1 MPAFKNPGYN
11 GLQSLSNYATYP
23 QQRKLRSHRTDGA
36 RILGT
41 FRIIKLSRPVFH
53 LSGKIMR
60 NVNIIRR
67 NSTVGGRSPETLS
80 AGIKRTAGS
89 HPKARVS
96 GDLPAALAHTCNSQ
110 DFLDPKLS
118 AKCSALSAAYLRW
131 AGSLRSALFPA
142 KVCRRQGLDI
152 RDRSESANLRIT
164 RLTVSVNLSVSDY
177 TSTDVWRHDK
187 RAFSLP

>member
-89 HPKARVS
+89 HPSEGMPSTRPNTWQTVS
-96 GDLPAALAHTCNSQ
+96 GRGNLGYYRYVPELPAGRPRLFPW
-110 DFLDPKLS
+110 D
-118 AKCSALSAAYLRW
+118 
-131 AGSLRSALFPA
+131 GSLRSALFPA
-142 KVCRRQGLDI
+142 KECRRQGL
-152 RDRSESANLRIT
+152 ESARPFVIGEPM
-164 RLTVSVNLSVSDY
+164 R
-177 TSTDVWRHDK
+177 
-187 RAFSLP
+187 